1 MADSFHDEEILGKA
15 YDARL
20 MRRLLVYLR
29 PYWRMTLFALVAIL
43 LFGIL
48 QAVPPYLLKV
58 EVDRYLDPA
67 GRSQLPSFLASFL
80 SHNPAVGIAQIVFA
94 LLLPTVVLTFG
105 LELAQSFA
113 MQLVGQQVMYD
124 MRKQLFAHLQ
134 RLQMSFFDRN
144 PVGRLVTRVTTD
156 VDVLN
161 DLFASGVVALFGDVF
176 SLISIVVVMLKLDW
190 KLAFLTF
197 SVLPVIVVVTGAFRK
212 AVRES
217 YRRIRVAIAR
227 INAYLQEQITGMAVV
242 QLFNREDISYQ
253 GFEKIN
259 RSHMEAYK
267 DSILA
272 YGLFYPAVDL
282 LGTVA
287 VGIILYLGG
296 GMALR
301 NLVTIGTAIAFIQYS
316 QRFFR
321 PIQDLSDKYN
331 LLQAA
336 MASSE
341 RIFKLLD
348 MPVTITDQQAPVSVA
363 GLAQSEALR
372 SGEVGGSLIAELR
385 SAPASA
391 PPVVGVP
398 PVGAQ
403 VPTDHGQLTT
413 DGVEQVALSRG
424 ERVDRDGAFTSRRG
438 PGEGS
443 LPEGSATH
451 TAPLV
456 NPLVEFRQ
464 VGFAYKDDHRVLE
477 NVSFS
482 VGAGE
487 TVAVVGH
494 TGAGKTTLTNLL
506 LRFYDVQDGQVL
518 FDGVDIRQLRLRD
531 LRKNFGI
538 VLQDPFLFSG
548 TISSNIRLGSGWITD
563 RQVRDAA
570 RQVNLLE
577 FIEGLP
583 GGFQE
588 PVKERGATLSVGQKQ
603 LLSFA
608 RALAHN
614 PRILILDEATSS
626 VDPETEHLLREGL
639 RCLIENRTSLVIAH
653 RLSTIQNASKIVVMH
668 KGRVREVGT
677 HHELLQKRGI
687 YFKLYQLQYKDQ
699 EVPVVRGQ

>member
-1 MADSFHDEEILGKA
+1 MAESFHDEEILGRA
-15 YDARL
+15 YDSRL

-48 QAVPPYLLKV
+48 QAVSPYLLKV
-58 EVDRYLDPA
+58 EVDRYLDPT
-67 GRSQLPSFLASFL
+67 GRAQLPKILAGFL
-80 SHNPAVGIAQIVFA
+80 SSNPLVGIAQIA
-94 LLLPTVVLTFG
+94 LVLFLPTVLLTFV
-105 LELAQSFA
+105 LEFAQSFA
-113 MQLVGQQVMYD
+113 MQVVGQQVMYD

-161 DLFASGVVALFGDVF
+161 DLFASGVVAIFGDVF

-197 SVLPVIVVVTGAFRK
+197 SVLPIIVIVTAAFRR

-227 INAYLQEQITGMAVV
+227 INAYLQEHITGMAVL
-242 QLFNREDISYQ
+242 QLFNREERSFKE
-253 GFEKIN
+253 FEKIN
-259 RSHMEAYK
+259 RDHMEAYK

-287 VGIILYLGG
+287 VGIIIYLGG

-301 NLVTIGTAIAFIQYS
+301 HLVTVGTTIAFIQYS

-321 PIQDLSDKYN
+321 PIQDMSDKYN

-348 MPVTITDQQAPVSVA
+348 TPVTITDPGPLSVVRGPSSVVSSP
-363 GLAQSEALR
+363 QYQEK
-372 SGEVGGSLIAELR
+372 SLL
-385 SAPASA
+385 APA
-391 PPVVGVP
+391 
-398 PVGAQ
+398 
-403 VPTDHGQLTT
+403 TDHGQLTT
-413 DGVEQVALSRG
+413 DKAETQ
-424 ERVDRDGAFTSRRG
+424 
-438 PGEGS
+438 
-443 LPEGSATH
+443 
-451 TAPLV
+451 TAPL
-456 NPLVEFRQ
+456 PSSLVEFRN
-464 VGFAYKDDHRVLE
+464 VSFAYKDEHRVLE

-482 VGAGE
+482 IAAGE

-506 LRFYDVQDGQVL
+506 LRFYDVQEGQVL
-518 FDGVDIRQLRLRD
+518 FGGVDIRHLRLRD
-531 LRKNFGI
+531 LRRNFGI

-548 TISSNIRLGSGWITD
+548 TIASNIRLGSEWITEA
-563 RQVRDAA
+563 QIRDAA
-570 RQVNLLE
+570 RQVSLLDFVE
-577 FIEGLP
+577 SLP
-583 GGFQE
+583 GGFRE

-668 KGRVREVGT
+668 KGHVREVGT
-677 HHELLQKRGI
+677 HQELLQKRGI

-699 EVPVVRGQ
+699 ELSVVHP

>member
-15 YDARL
+15 YDAHL

-58 EVDRYLDPA
+58 EVDRYLDPTTHA
-67 GRSQLPSFLASFL
+67 ALPKFLASFL
-80 SHNPAVGIAQIVFA
+80 NPNPLVGITQIA
-94 LLLPTVVLTFG
+94 LVLFLPAIILTFG
-105 LELAQSFA
+105 LQFVQSFS

-161 DLFASGVVALFGDVF
+161 DLFASGVVAIIGDVF
-176 SLISIVVVMLKLDW
+176 SLMAIVVVMLKMDW
-190 KLAFLTF
+190 KLALLTF
-197 SVLPVIVVVTGAFRK
+197 SVLPVIVLVTAAFRR

-227 INAYLQEQITGMAVV
+227 INAYLQEHITGMAVL
-242 QLFNREDISYQ
+242 QLFNREERSYQ
-253 GFEKIN
+253 EFEKIN
-259 RSHMEAYK
+259 RVHMEAYK

-287 VGIILYLGG
+287 VAIIIYLGG

-301 NLVTIGTAIAFIQYS
+301 GVVTVGTAIAFIQYS

-348 MPVTITDQQAPVSVA
+348 TPVTIADPDPLSVVRRPLSFVTD
-363 GLAQSEALR
+363 
-372 SGEVGGSLIAELR
+372 
-385 SAPASA
+385 
-391 PPVVGVP
+391 
-398 PVGAQ
+398 VGA
-403 VPTDHGQLTT
+403 H
-413 DGVEQVALSRG
+413 
-424 ERVDRDGAFTSRRG
+424 RD
-438 PGEGS
+438 
-443 LPEGSATH
+443 
-451 TAPLV
+451 APL
-456 NPLVEFRQ
+456 PSSLVEFRQ
-464 VGFAYKDDHRVLE
+464 VGFAYRDEHRVLE

-482 VGAGE
+482 IQPGE

-506 LRFYDVQDGQVL
+506 LRFYDVQEGQVL
-518 FDGVDIRQLRLRD
+518 FDGVDIRHLRLRD
-531 LRKNFGI
+531 LRRNFGI

-548 TISSNIRLGSGWITD
+548 TIASNIRLGSEWITD
-563 RQVRDAA
+563 RQIREAA
-570 RQVNLLE
+570 RQVSLLE

-583 GGFQE
+583 GGFEE

-677 HHELLQKRGI
+677 HQELLQRQGI

-699 EVPVVRGQ
+699 EVSVARGS

>member
-1 MADSFHDEEILGKA
+1 MADSFHDEEVLGKA
-15 YDARL
+15 YDAHL

-43 LFGIL
+43 LFGIF

-58 EVDRYLDPA
+58 EVDRYLDPT
-67 GRSQLPSFLASFL
+67 GRAHLPRILSSFL
-80 SHNPAVGIAQIVFA
+80 SPRPFVGILQIA
-94 LLLPTVVLTFG
+94 LALFLPCAVLTFM
-105 LELAQSFA
+105 LEFAQSFA

-161 DLFASGVVALFGDVF
+161 DLFASGVVAIFGDAF
-176 SLISIVVVMLKLDW
+176 SLFAIVVVMLRMDW
-190 KLAFLTF
+190 KLALLTF
-197 SVLPVIVVVTGAFRK
+197 SVLPIIVLVTAAFRK

-227 INAYLQEQITGMAVV
+227 INAYLQEHITGMTVL
-242 QLFNREDISYQ
+242 QLFNREERSFQ
-253 GFEKIN
+253 EFEKIN
-259 RSHMEAYK
+259 RTHMDAYK

-272 YGLFYPAVDL
+272 YGLFYPAVDF

-287 VGIILYLGG
+287 VAIILYMGG

-301 NLVTIGTAIAFIQYS
+301 HLVTVGTAIAFIQYS

-348 MPVTITDQQAPVSVA
+348 TPVTITDPGPLCVVRGPSSVVTSSVDHEKS
-363 GLAQSEALR
+363 GLVAATSHGPRAADD
-372 SGEVGGSLIAELR
+372 GSR
-385 SAPASA
+385 
-391 PPVVGVP
+391 
-398 PVGAQ
+398 
-403 VPTDHGQLTT
+403 TT
-413 DGVEQVALSRG
+413 DGI
-424 ERVDRDGAFTSRRG
+424 
-438 PGEGS
+438 
-443 LPEGSATH
+443 
-451 TAPLV
+451 
-456 NPLVEFRQ
+456 PLVEFRQ
-464 VGFAYKDDHRVLE
+464 VSFAYNDDHRVLE

-482 VGAGE
+482 MEAGE

-506 LRFYDVQDGQVL
+506 LRFYDVQEGQVL
-518 FDGVDIRQLRLRD
+518 FEGADIRQLQLRD
-531 LRKNFGI
+531 LRRNFGI

-548 TISSNIRLGSGWITD
+548 TIASNIRLGSEWIAD
-563 RQVRDAA
+563 QQIRDAA
-570 RQVNLLE
+570 RQVSLLE

-583 GGFQE
+583 GGFEE

-677 HHELLQKRGI
+677 HQELLQKQGI

-699 EVPVVRGQ
+699 EVPVVRGS